1 MYKTKAILFLAYFLG
16 TILLG
21 GCNGQTPQKRTP
33 EPSHISTQDQTPL
46 IFQENI
52 APDRNHADL
61 NGRVT
66 EFVRKMYQ
74 DSQGNFWLGTNGNGV
89 IRYDNNSLQQFEIS
103 EDFNKDVGA
112 VRGIVE
118 DKKGN
123 IWLGTSNGLIKFD
136 GEKFKVYSANEGLP
150 NNEVWGL
157 TIDEKGLLWLGTT
170 KGVYQF
176 DGKNFTLFELP
187 KSTVKNP
194 EPMLN
199 DQLAFKI
206 LQDRN
211 GTMWFVVDGNGIYT
225 YKDAHF
231 KQWTE
236 SNGLTDN
243 QTFDIFEDT
252 KGNIWIGTFNGG
264 VSKYD
269 GNTFYNYTKENRIEG
284 LEAYNFMEDKKGNM
298 WFSAENHGVYRYD
311 GKNFTQFT
319 VQDGLATNTIQHI
332 FEDRKG
338 QIWLSTWKGISVYD
352 GKEITDLADKEPWT
366 K

>member
-1 MYKTKAILFLAYFLG
+1 MYKAKAILFLAYFMG
-16 TILLG
+16 TILLE
-21 GCNGQTPQKRTP
+21 GCNSQTPQKSTA
-33 EPSHISTQDQTPL
+33 EPPHISKQDLSPFIYQKD
-46 IFQENI
+46 IV
-52 APDRNHADL
+52 ADRNHADL

-66 EFVRKMYQ
+66 EFVRKMYL
-74 DSQGNFWLGTNGNGV
+74 DSHGNFWLGTNGNGV
-89 IRYDNNSLQQFEIS
+89 IRYDNNSLEQFDIS
-103 EDFNKDVGA
+103 ENFNKDVGA

-118 DKKGN
+118 DKMGN
-123 IWLGTSNGLIKFD
+123 IWLGTSSGLIKFD

-170 KGVYQF
+170 EGVYQF

-187 KSTVKNP
+187 KSTVKKP
-194 EPMLN
+194 EPMLS

-284 LEAYNFMEDKKGNM
+284 LEAYNFMEDKKGNV